1 MESQSVNKKRIYRE
15 WREGDTG
22 YYKGIKG
29 KISIDKDTPTSF
41 KIDWHSENIPPAW
54 TPYTLPSYLTGEGG
68 YITYYE
74 CFTLEGKFMKVDEN
88 PSLSFLPNEQSMPF
102 DEVEE
107 MNKLPEKY
115 AVKCENEE
123 QKIILQKHF
132 SVLLKRTVLGTKTS
146 FFHYPEPHYQ
156 TSTYVYVQK
165 GYTEISFD
173 EWKKI
178 VDFEKLEKTL
188 KNIESIVKST
198 ILVAD
203 AIKNASSVFK
213 EGSTRYEKQTHKGQ
227 LEGVPND
234 IVERMMECQEEQ
246 GNKRDASVFE
256 ETFSQDKVRGG
267 FDWVDTKEDSN
278 IWGEVEKR
286 NFQPFYDFWKKEN
299 KKEKPYIPNCIHTIE
314 WVSESTVKELR
325 KNTITHKINKIET
338 KLKKLNEKREKLL
351 ERYKSLG

>member
-22 YYKGIKG
+22 YYKGVKG
-29 KISIDKDTPTSF
+29 RISIDNKTNTSF
-41 KIDWHSENIPPAW
+41 KIDWHSENIPHYA
-54 TPYTLPSYLTGEGG
+54 S
-68 YITYYE
+68 
-74 CFTLEGKFMKVDEN
+74 FTLEGKFNKADKE
-88 PSLSFLPNEQSMPF
+88 PSLSFLPDEQSMPF

-107 MNKLPEKY
+107 TG
-115 AVKCENEE
+115 A
-123 QKIILQKHF
+123 
-132 SVLLKRTVLGTKTS
+132 
-146 FFHYPEPHYQ
+146 
-156 TSTYVYVQK
+156 
-165 GYTEISFD
+165 
-173 EWKKI
+173 
-178 VDFEKLEKTL
+178 EKLEKTL
-188 KNIESIVKST
+188 KNIEAIVEST

-213 EGSTRYEKQTHKGQ
+213 EGSTRYEKTTYKGQ

-234 IVERMMECQEEQ
+234 IVERMMDCQEEQ

-338 KLKKLNEKREKLL
+338 KLSKLNDKREKLL
-351 ERYKSLG
+351 ERYKSLGR